1 MMNDNRPWPRIGQA
15 GKSHAV
21 RVLARAAGWHLADMP
36 ADLGLPLAG
45 CLYNGANSLLVT
57 VTDGALAPCIAAIDQ
72 SLVATRSDAL
82 IACLGQE
89 GPLPEIA
96 LGLWRSG
103 RATWHWPLLPWA
115 APDGAMWLVYA
126 PDGRGAASRAAF
138 KLIPRHPRADFIPW
152 ASVAER
158 DAGFFRSAALL
169 AGDHGPGGEDAS
181 NWVGTR

>member
-1 MMNDNRPWPRIGQA
+1 MNDNQPWPRIGQA
-15 GKSHAV
+15 GNSHVV
-21 RVLARAAGWHLADMP
+21 RVLARAAGWHLAEMP

-45 CLYNGANSLLVT
+45 CLYNEANSLLVT
-57 VTDGALAPCIAAIDQ
+57 VTDGALAPCVAAMNW
-72 SLVATRSDAL
+72 SLVSTRSDAL
-82 IACLGQE
+82 IACVGQD
-89 GPLPEIA
+89 GILPKVA

-138 KLIPRHPRADFIPW
+138 KLIPRHLRGDFIPW

-158 DAGFFRSAALL
+158 GVGFARSASLL
-169 AGDHGPGGEDAS
+169 ADCNVPGGGDAS
-181 NWVGTR
+181 I